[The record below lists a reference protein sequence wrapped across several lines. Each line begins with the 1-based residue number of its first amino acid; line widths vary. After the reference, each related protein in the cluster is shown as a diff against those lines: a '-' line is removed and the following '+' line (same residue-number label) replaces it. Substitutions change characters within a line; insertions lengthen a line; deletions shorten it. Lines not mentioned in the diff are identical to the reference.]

1 MNILYIPYKTFL
13 MVNKFLH
20 HSYLKIKNIQRKKIH
35 LVFVR
40 FIALLFKFFERFFIM
55 GILYTLFFILCV
67 KIKNLSFEYYK
78 NFF

>member
-1 MNILYIPYKTFL
+1 

-55 GILYTLFFILCV
+55 GILYTLFLYNINHLYFPHFLHFGYNF
-67 KIKNLSFEYYK
+67 KNIY
-78 NFF
+78 